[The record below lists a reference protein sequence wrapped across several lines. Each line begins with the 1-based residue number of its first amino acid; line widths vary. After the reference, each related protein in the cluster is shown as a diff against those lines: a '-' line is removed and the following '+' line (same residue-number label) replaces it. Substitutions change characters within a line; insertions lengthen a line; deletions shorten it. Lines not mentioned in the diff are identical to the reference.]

1 MNVIKFR
8 QYLKAGQLIIV
19 DGAKTTLIASTH
31 VTIGVLQDYV
41 RDFKKLKSAEIWSYC
56 YDSKIT
62 TISTQKAEK

>member
-1 MNVIKFR
+1 MRSINKVKKILNDILNVIKFR

-41 RDFKKLKSAEIWSYC
+41 RDFKKLKSAEI
-56 YDSKIT
+56 
-62 TISTQKAEK
+62 